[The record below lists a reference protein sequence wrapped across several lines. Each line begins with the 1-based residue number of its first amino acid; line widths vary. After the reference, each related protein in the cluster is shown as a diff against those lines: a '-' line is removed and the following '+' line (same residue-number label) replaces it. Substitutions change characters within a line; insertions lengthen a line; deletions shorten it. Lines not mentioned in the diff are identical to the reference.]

1 MKIQPN
7 FIGLIYSK
15 INEAEELLQLN
26 ELRHVHW
33 KDWSSEIKAILTISE
48 GRDDPVRIQFK
59 NSCNEVDQLKDNE
72 TLCSMQKSDQRKT
85 RLSKLIDILK
95 QIYIEHLGQRV
106 FLVHGRNEHRLNQ
119 TRDFLHEI
127 GLQPIILKKETNEG
141 RTIIEKFEENT
152 SEISYAIVLL
162 TGDDEGKLADSE
174 NPPQIRARQNV
185 ILELG
190 YFIGQLGR
198 RYVCSLCE
206 RGIELPSDFF
216 GVAVI
221 EFDEK
226 ELWKKQLKSEIEKV
240 GFRITQP
247 KNGLNCHKL

>member
-7 FIGLIYSK
+7 FIRLIYWK
-15 INEAEELLQLN
+15 IIEAEELLQLH

-48 GRDDPVRIQFK
+48 GRDDPVRRQFK
-59 NSCNEVDQLKDNE
+59 NSCNEVDQLKDDE
-72 TLCSMQKSDQRKT
+72 TLSSMQKSDRRKT

-95 QIYIEHLGQRV
+95 LIYFDHLGTRV

-127 GLQPIILKKETNEG
+127 GLQPIILKEETNEG

-162 TGDDEGKLADSE
+162 TGDDEGKLAHSE
-174 NPPQIRARQNV
+174 NPLQIRARQNV

-190 YFIGQLGR
+190 YFVGKLGR

-206 RGIELPSDFF
+206 QEVELPSDFF

-226 ELWKKQLKSEIEKV
+226 ELWKKQLISEIKEV
-240 GFRITQP
+240 GFKIIPT
-247 KNGLNCHKL
+247 K